1 MLVDLSSTR
10 RLNVR
15 RGDCSARFSHTISDK
30 KGNHTMLGEK
40 RKFSFADVEAQSA
53 FELPDREMMLITVV
67 ITNVLNNLSVDVDV
81 SKINIA
87 VQVCAAV
94 NAINTIL
101 VGDSLTCQIRH

>member
-1 MLVDLSSTR
+1 MLS
-10 RLNVR
+10 
-15 RGDCSARFSHTISDK
+15 
-30 KGNHTMLGEK
+30 EK
-40 RKFSFADVEAQSA
+40 RKFSFVDVDAQSA

-81 SKINIA
+81 KNIKLA

-101 VGDSLTCQIRH
+101 VGESLTCRIQK